1 MEGALNDWRAV
12 SKRCGLDSLVS
23 FGRKA
28 DWCKKI
34 LQLQKYP
41 DWYGRG
47 LKVML
52 HGTIPDNDFQRNIA
66 LQCWNNVVTIQNH
79 VATMLQHC
87 VALKLVVANR
97 LV

>member
-34 LQLQKYP
+34 AASKISGFVWAGP
-41 DWYGRG
+41 KGNVTRD
-47 LKVML
+47 
-52 HGTIPDNDFQRNIA
+52 DSQRRFLA
-66 LQCWNNVVTIQNH
+66 
-79 VATMLQHC
+79 
-87 VALKLVVANR
+87 
-97 LV
+97 